1 MKEKLRLMFKKNT
14 KIYFTL
20 IDCED
25 VVWIHLPR
33 KEIQCLLDVKME
45 MNFRTV

>member
-1 MKEKLRLMFKKNT
+1 MKGKLRVMIKENT

-25 VVWIHLPR
+25 VVSMHLAR
-33 KEIQCLLDVKME
+33 KEIQCLLDVK
-45 MNFRTV
+45 VAAP